1 MCDYCIDK
9 KKFENSEFKEVI
21 PHNVFFLILELVK
34 KLDDRF
40 GFTDFSMNFIWKSGE
55 KNT

>member
-21 PHNVFFLILELVK
+21 PHNVFFLVLELVK

-40 GFTDFSMNFIWKSGE
+40 
-55 KNT
+55 

>member
-40 GFTDFSMNFIWKSGE
+40 GLQILA
-55 KNT
+55 